1 MNSYKEGQECVNR
14 LRMNLYG
21 NLQKVGMCSWINQ
34 QSQTFCGHGCPQRAM
49 TAMDG
54 GNAENAGAVFCQGCI
69 YGVSGVW
76 LVQLRRPESSVP
88 SDSTLLLQA
97 EIPHPLVF

>member
-1 MNSYKEGQECVNR
+1 MHGYENEQQVGSEPERESAKGRHVQLDQPAKPDR
-14 LRMNLYG
+14 LRAWMPAA
-21 NLQKVGMCSWINQ
+21 S
-34 QSQTFCGHGCPQRAM
+34 PQ
-49 TAMDG
+49 G
-54 GNAENAGAVFCQGCI
+54 WV